1 MAQTGIMPA
10 PHPLFEAPVPVQVKN
25 TFIDMGGVDDI
36 EDMLFNGGINT
47 RRQYSEPVR
56 GTSALN
62 DAPTPLLRYSTFIGL
77 SKPAVTEGFA
87 EGDLEDE
94 LESTMEVQNVSC
106 NNAVNCEDPV
116 MGMGGYPQEAR
127 WDGTVYSAPML
138 AFAMDCSGSF
148 APVEQQQSIQKPM
161 QAAGGVG
168 LPAEWAN
175 VTTVMMRH
183 LSNQYTQRILL
194 EEIGQTGFANKFD
207 FLYLPIDPQTGRNKG
222 YSFINFVDPS
232 TAWSF
237 RLSFDGRKMNR
248 FNCSKVVSVTPAAL
262 QGFDANYAHYS
273 TTRVTRGDPAAR
285 PLFLRQPTNA
295 TPQVQRRRGG
305 RARRGGRGS
314 AIDQAV
320 AARQREQDT
329 RKMGSSNDG
338 DEYDDDDL
346 AASLADYEKSDVL
359 PAPAP
364 ALVQQPQTQRS
375 RGGGTGG
382 APESS
387 AAGTVR
393 PKFCTSCGT
402 PVKPTYN
409 FCEGCGVALKPVAA

>member
-1 MAQTGIMPA
+1 M
-10 PHPLFEAPVPVQVKN
+10 PVQVKN
-25 TFIDMGGVDDI
+25 TFIDMGGADDI
-36 EDMLFNGGINT
+36 EDMLLNGGGMNT

-56 GTSALN
+56 PSNSLN
-62 DAPTPLLRYSTFIGL
+62 EATPSSTLSGLRYNTFIGV
-77 SKPAVTEGFA
+77 SKPAVTEAFA
-87 EGDLEDE
+87 EGDVEDE
-94 LESTMEVQNVSC
+94 LEGTMDVQNVSC
-106 NNAVNCEDPV
+106 NNMADCDP
-116 MGMGGYPQEAR
+116 MIGSMGGYPQ
-127 WDGTVYSAPML
+127 VYQAPL
-138 AFAMDCSGSF
+138 VGIAYPMDYTSQTTF
-148 APVEQQQSIQKPM
+148 VPVEQKSSCIQKPM
-161 QAAGGVG
+161 QPTGGAA

-194 EEIGQTGFANKFD
+194 EEIGQTGFTNKFD

-222 YSFINFVDPS
+222 YAFINFVDPS

-237 RLSFDGRKMNR
+237 RMSFDGRKMSR

-285 PLFLRQPTNA
+285 PLFLRQPTNV

-320 AARQREQDT
+320 AARQREQDA
-329 RKMGSSNDG
+329 RKMGDRNSNDG
-338 DEYDDDDL
+338 DYDDDDDEEDDEIIPRGADCEKATL
-346 AASLADYEKSDVL
+346 RQPAAAPV
-359 PAPAP
+359 APA
-364 ALVQQPQTQRS
+364 QQPQMRFG
-375 RGGGTGG
+375 GGGTGG
-382 APESS
+382 SPDFS
-387 AAGTVR
+387 AAATVR

-402 PVKPTYN
+402 PVKPHYN
-409 FCEGCGVALKPVAA
+409 FCEGCGVALKPVVA